1 MIETIG
7 QIFAVL
13 FGVFFLTWLTM
24 VVWGSWSVHKFQQKD
39 CYTFVIKS
47 YRDFKKFSE
56 DLAKYSDKFGA
67 DEQYPNEMFL
77 GVLPDFGSMFSK
89 TSFGDNFYIHAGV
102 VCINGQKYIAKN
114 PLAYWKMIF
123 ILRKMY
129 SQKVANKEYSF
140 RYFGRIP

>member
-13 FGVFFLTWLTM
+13 FGVFFLTWLIM
-24 VVWGSWSVHKFQQKD
+24 VLWGSRSVHVSQQKD
-39 CYTFVIKS
+39 CLTSVGNS
-47 YRDFKKFSE
+47 YRSFDIFAK

-77 GVLPDFGSMFSK
+77 GVLPDFGSMLSK